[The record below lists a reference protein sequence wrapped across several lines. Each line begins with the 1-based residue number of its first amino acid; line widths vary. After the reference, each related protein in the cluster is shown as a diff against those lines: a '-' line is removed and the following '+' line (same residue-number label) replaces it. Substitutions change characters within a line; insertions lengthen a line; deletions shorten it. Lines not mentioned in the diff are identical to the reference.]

1 MEPGE
6 GDLDSGW
13 REERSYGRSS
23 KKRHESPTEM
33 IETWADTVN
42 DEIRHQ
48 ADLRPYATVLAAA
61 AVGYVLGA
69 GVPRW
74 VYRTAWDVG
83 SKALLARI
91 VSSLVDPE

>member
-6 GDLDSGW
+6 EDLESGW
-13 REERSYGRSS
+13 REPRTR
-23 KKRHESPTEM
+23 RTAARRQESPSQM

-42 DEIRHQ
+42 QEIRHQ
-48 ADLRPYATVLAAA
+48 ADLRPYVTVLAAA

-83 SKALLARI
+83 SKALLARL